1 MRELLLARHGESEY
15 SARALANGDPGV
27 RCPLTMTGRAQARAL
42 GELLRDE
49 PIELCVVTEFERVEE
64 TADLALAGRDVP
76 RLVVPELNDPRVGP
90 FEGKALDEYRRWAWG
105 RGPTEAPAGGEHR
118 VALAERYARGFR
130 LVLELPEETV
140 LCVAHSLQGVRD
152 AEHRLLGELEHE
164 PETARVPL
172 RERHPVLATRGR
184 LRRAAA
190 PGPAAVL
197 VERLALERPHP
208 RVVELRDDEARHVAP
223 GEREVGRLLDALEL
237 RHDAQLDRLVAQQ
250 LAEGPCLRAPRHG
263 ERAANPGV
271 AVRERAGA
279 VLALAVT
286 GEEEF
291 PHRRTLR

>member
-27 RCPLTMTGRAQARAL
+27 RCPLTTTGRAQARAL

-118 VALAERYARGFR
+118 AALAERYARGFR

-140 LCVAHSLQGVRD
+140 LCVAHSLPIRYALEG
-152 AEHRLLGELEHE
+152 AEG
-164 PETARVPL
+164 
-172 RERHPVLATRGR
+172 RHPEARAEPVPYAVPYRLGCEQLA
-184 LRRAAA
+184 RAAA
-190 PGPAAVL
+190 VLEEWAA
-197 VERLALERPHP
+197 
-208 RVVELRDDEARHVAP
+208 AP
-223 GEREVGRLLDALEL
+223 SFS
-237 RHDAQLDRLVAQQ
+237 
-250 LAEGPCLRAPRHG
+250 
-263 ERAANPGV
+263 
-271 AVRERAGA
+271 
-279 VLALAVT
+279 VT
-286 GEEEF
+286 MD
-291 PHRRTLR
+291 